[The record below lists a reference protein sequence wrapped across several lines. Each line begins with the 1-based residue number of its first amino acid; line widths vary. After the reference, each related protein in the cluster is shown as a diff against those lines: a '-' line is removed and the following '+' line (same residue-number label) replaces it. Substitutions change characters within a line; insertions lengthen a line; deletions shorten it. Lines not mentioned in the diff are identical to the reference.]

1 MRYLK
6 EKFYHGKGMKK
17 CNIYFVSPTNEYLA
31 GIKPAA
37 MNLLAESG
45 NLLQVRRG
53 SNQNGTCQ
61 ISALP
66 AELRC
71 L

>member
-1 MRYLK
+1 MQ
-6 EKFYHGKGMKK
+6 
-17 CNIYFVSPTNEYLA
+17 YLA

-37 MNLLAESG
+37 MDLLAESG

-61 ISALP
+61 MPVLP
-66 AELRC
+66 GELRC